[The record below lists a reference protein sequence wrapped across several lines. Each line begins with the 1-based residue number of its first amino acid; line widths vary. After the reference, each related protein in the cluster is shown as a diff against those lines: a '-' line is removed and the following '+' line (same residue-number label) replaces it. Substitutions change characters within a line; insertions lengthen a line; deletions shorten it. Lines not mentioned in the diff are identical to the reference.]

1 MELLA
6 PLAINEA
13 QLMLMDL
20 HKHLRFRQAS
30 SEFVA
35 ANKEQIVEYYSSLDN

>member
-20 HKHLRFRQAS
+20 HKHLRSRQAS
-30 SEFVA
+30 SEYVA
-35 ANKEQIVEYYSSLDN
+35 INMENNRRIFILR

>member
-20 HKHLRFRQAS
+20 HKHPGKHHQNMLLTHG
-30 SEFVA
+30 
-35 ANKEQIVEYYSSLDN
+35 ANRINIHP